1 MFLLHKPK
9 GLGVNGINVAKG
21 SLKKKK
27 KTVINATGIDLV
39 SHKLKLNQSV
49 GKLALR
55 NEGPD
60 VGGKEKRQRKKHLR
74 LNSFSLLQLSTLVPS
89 HHTSLCVGGR
99 ESYLYLSTGSRG
111 VV

>member
-9 GLGVNGINVAKG
+9 GLKSEWNKC
-21 SLKKKK
+21 SKRFPE
-27 KTVINATGIDLV
+27 KTVRNAMGIDLM

-60 VGGKEKRQRKKHLR
+60 VGD
-74 LNSFSLLQLSTLVPS
+74 
-89 HHTSLCVGGR
+89 
-99 ESYLYLSTGSRG
+99 
-111 VV
+111 

>member
-27 KTVINATGIDLV
+27 KTVRNATGIDLV

-60 VGGKEKRQRKKHLR
+60 VGG
-74 LNSFSLLQLSTLVPS
+74 
-89 HHTSLCVGGR
+89 
-99 ESYLYLSTGSRG
+99 
-111 VV
+111 

>member
-1 MFLLHKPK
+1 MFLLHRPK
-9 GLGVNGINVAKG
+9 GLEVNGINVAKD
-21 SLKKKK
+21 SLKK
-27 KTVINATGIDLV
+27 TVRNATGIDLM

-60 VGGKEKRQRKKHLR
+60 VGHKEKRQRKEHFR
-74 LNSFSLLQLSTLVPS
+74 LNSLSLLQLGTLVPS
-89 HHTSLCVGGR
+89 HHTPLCVEGR
-99 ESYLYLSTGSRG
+99 ESYLYLSTSSCG